1 MEDFITKKII
11 SLVLVF
17 VLCLCIS
24 VPSFAGSGVSSA
36 EMQVLKMMD
45 RGAKQNSLFYQ
56 YRNALKT
63 YFNRDGVSITQVN
76 ADSACEVLLKIYD
89 TYDMSD
95 FQNERRFFE
104 DFLYVLLYLGI
115 RVSYDRANSTADFIG
130 SDGSIVMAKLDLIA
144 LESGGRTVRLNP
156 IKKTGLDSSALI
168 IGSASCFVIVLAIA
182 TIILKIKL
190 RKREGNHG
198 SQQI

>member
-1 MEDFITKKII
+1 
-11 SLVLVF
+11 
-17 VLCLCIS
+17 
-24 VPSFAGSGVSSA
+24 
-36 EMQVLKMMD
+36 MQVLKMMD